1 VERGGSQQPSVSE
14 SSRHHWLIVR
24 AVEHRYGVVER
35 VNGTSGAGCVYQG
48 GIQQIAVARRSL
60 RPRVSLSRILDSPP
74 DLCCICRNEE
84 VVDAS
89 RFCGTQNR
97 RRAMSRPADILSIP
111 VQRLISFLH
120 KVLLDDLPR
129 RLLKRRYVPGPIST
143 CSVRTV
149 DLLIVEALVPVHRP
163 VDAAEMIRSRD

>member
-48 GIQQIAVARRSL
+48 GIQQIAVARRS
-60 RPRVSLSRILDSPP
+60 PRALVNPSRILDSPP
-74 DLCCICRNEE
+74 DRCCICRNEQG
-84 VVDAS
+84 VDAS
-89 RFCGTQNR
+89 RYRGTQNR

-111 VQRLISFLH
+111 VQRLLSFLR

-129 RLLKRRYVPGPIST
+129 RLLKRRYVPDPIST

-149 DLLIVEALVPVHRP
+149 DLLIVKVLVPVHRA
-163 VDAAEMIRSRD
+163 VDAAEVIRSRE